1 MFMKNGSHAFQGG
14 FGRRRRPCAHALR
27 RDVGEPLGRIGN
39 TGNTGEPHLP
49 IHAQRPGTGDA
60 PLSGEPLPIRF
71 GATYPSR
78 NTRIRALGPT

>member
-1 MFMKNGSHAFQGG
+1 MI
-14 FGRRRRPCAHALR
+14 LR
-27 RDVGEPLGRIGN
+27 CGDSVDVGEPLGRIGN
-39 TGNTGEPHLP
+39 TGNTAEPHLP